1 MRNLLYLLSIVFI
14 LTGCQDK
21 KAQLQKIDDEKSLF
35 VITSVDSLDYKIIY
49 ELNELES
56 MNEGIYLAVI
66 KPSEH
71 SYKSVLSNLKKGEVI
86 KWENDKYTKHSWL
99 QTPSTKI
106 DMSIFNYS
114 PATTETKKGLE
125 GLKSSLTKS
134 GNYYCYF
141 YEKDYPMNIGLYLV
155 DTAKREIMIYQ
166 TYF

>member
-1 MRNLLYLLSIVFI
+1 MRNLLCQLSIIFI
-14 LTGCQDK
+14 LIGCQDK
-21 KAQLQKIDDEKSLF
+21 KTQVQKIDDEKSLF
-35 VITSVDSLDYKIIY
+35 TIASVDSLDYKIIY

-66 KPSEH
+66 EPSEA
-71 SYKSVLSNLKKGEVI
+71 SFKSVLSNLKKGKVI
-86 KWENDKYTKHSWL
+86 KWENDKYTNPSWL
-99 QTPSTKI
+99 QTPSIEI

-114 PATTETKKGLE
+114 PATTETKKELD
-125 GLKSSLTKS
+125 GLKSSLTAS